1 MAKFYIEKV
10 IASGSG
16 KEDAIVSFG
25 AGLNIIQGYS
35 DTGKTCILKC
45 INFIFGDSE
54 VPFDA
59 STGYSHVTM
68 VVMTPNGRI
77 TFDRSVGKNK
87 IQVSSLDS
95 NIESGTYDIAYK
107 KNQKNPVINS
117 LWLMLI
123 GIEEEHLI
131 VSNKH
136 FEKKRLTWKN
146 LMRMLY
152 INEDDIAQSESIIEP
167 VQYVEKTL
175 FLSALLFLISGRD
188 FSETDAQTKKEIR
201 VAQKKAVEDYVNRKI
216 KDASERKKELLAQ
229 LTAFE
234 NVDIEKEMESI
245 VETLEKTEASITQ
258 AVNESKELL
267 GQIMQTEKK
276 AAECD
281 VLYSRYQSLKSQY
294 TADIKRLTFIANG
307 EVGMQRVPQSTKCP
321 FCEGE
326 ITARERKSYME
337 TARAELVRI
346 VSQLEGLGEA
356 EADVKNEKVAIQ
368 EELAGLKAKR
378 ANVELLINEQ
388 LRPKANELSRSLQ
401 GYRAYVQLKN
411 EISVIGKFADAW
423 TTDLRQLPYDE
434 ESDALEYHPK
444 EYFDDDFKK
453 TMDEYA
459 KDILAECNY
468 ENLTTARFNLQD
480 FDIEVNGGKKAT
492 NHGKG
497 YRAFL
502 NTVVALMFRK
512 YLANKAKY
520 KPGLLIID
528 TPLLGLDQGVDDA
541 APESMRTALF
551 KYFMNNQSEGQLI
564 VVENLDHIPKL
575 DYEASGANVITFTK
589 GRFEGRYGF
598 LADVR

>member
-45 INFIFGDSE
+45 IDYIFGSSD

-59 STGYSHVTM
+59 STGYSR
-68 VVMTPNGRI
+68 VMMIISTDNGRI
-77 TFDRSVGKNK
+77 TFERSVGKN
-87 IQVSSLDS
+87 QVILASEHS
-95 NIESGTYDIAYK
+95 NIENGTYNIDYNK
-107 KNQKNPVINS
+107 KSTKPVLNS
-117 LWLMLI
+117 IWLRLM
-123 GIEEEHLI
+123 GIEGDPELPYNI
-131 VSNKH
+131 NFAKKH
-136 FEKKRLTWKN
+136 LTWKTLLN
-146 LMRMLY
+146 MLY
-152 INEDDIAQSESIIEP
+152 INEDEIGKSKSVIIPERFDG
-167 VQYVEKTL
+167 TL
-175 FLSALLFLISGRD
+175 FLSDLLFLISGRD

-201 VAQKKAVEDYVNRKI
+201 VAKKKAVEDYVNSKI
-216 KDASERKKELLAQ
+216 KDASEQKKELLAQ
-229 LTAFE
+229 LMAFG
-234 NVDIEKEMESI
+234 NVDVEKEMELN
-245 VETLEKTEASITQ
+245 VETLEKIEASITK

-267 GQIMQTEKK
+267 GQIMKKEEK

-307 EVGMQRVPQSTKCP
+307 EIGIQKVPLSAKCP
-321 FCEGE
+321 FCDGE

-356 EADVKNEKVAIQ
+356 ETDVKKEKIAIQ
-368 EELAGLKAKR
+368 EELEGLNANR

-388 LRPKANELSRSLQ
+388 LRPKANELSQSLK
-401 GYRAYVQLKN
+401 GYRTYVQLKN
-411 EISVIGKFADAW
+411 EISVISKFADAW

-434 ESDALEYHPK
+434 EDYLLEYHPK

-459 KDILAECNY
+459 KDILTECNY

-480 FDIEVNGGKKAT
+480 FDIEVNGRKKAT

-575 DYEASGANVITFTK
+575 DYKASGANIITFTK